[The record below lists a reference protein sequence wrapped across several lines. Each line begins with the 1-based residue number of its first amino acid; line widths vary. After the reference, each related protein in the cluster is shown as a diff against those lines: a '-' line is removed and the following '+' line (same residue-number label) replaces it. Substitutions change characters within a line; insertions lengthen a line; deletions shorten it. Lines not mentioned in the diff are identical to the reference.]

1 MAKKVFSGSVC
12 NVKTTN
18 QTRNFDL
25 VMDSDLNFKS
35 HSKTIEVWIFTDA
48 SSEKWPEVT
57 LSLVLSSL
65 C

>member
-35 HSKTIEVWIFTDA
+35 HSKTIEVWIFTGLTVRCDYDSA
-48 SSEKWPEVT
+48 VND
-57 LSLVLSSL
+57 
-65 C
+65 